1 MRGNQPLTQKEREKW
16 QKVVRKELNGE
27 KINRR
32 EEKLQ
37 AKGDGRFSTELL
49 ESPFLLREYHLV
61 DEKEIMQEP
70 TMQEESETWE

>member
-1 MRGNQPLTQKEREKW
+1 MRGNQPLSQKERKAW

-37 AKGDGRFSTELL
+37 ARGDGRFATELL
-49 ESPFLLREYHLV
+49 ESPFLLREYPIRLN
-61 DEKEIMQEP
+61 EEEMQKSIL
-70 TMQEESETWE
+70 QEVSETRE